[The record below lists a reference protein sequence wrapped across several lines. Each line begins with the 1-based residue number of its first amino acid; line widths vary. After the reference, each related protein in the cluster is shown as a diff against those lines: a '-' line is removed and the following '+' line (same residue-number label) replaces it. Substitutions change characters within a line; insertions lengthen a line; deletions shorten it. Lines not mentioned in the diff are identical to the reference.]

1 MGVWVWMDGLALLMW
16 PIVTAIVSFFTINL
30 HVLVKLSYA
39 QLSSDDFTFMGKSE
53 ARETPV

>member
-1 MGVWVWMDGLALLMW
+1 MWVWMDGLALLMW

-30 HVLVKLSYA
+30 HVLVKLSYT